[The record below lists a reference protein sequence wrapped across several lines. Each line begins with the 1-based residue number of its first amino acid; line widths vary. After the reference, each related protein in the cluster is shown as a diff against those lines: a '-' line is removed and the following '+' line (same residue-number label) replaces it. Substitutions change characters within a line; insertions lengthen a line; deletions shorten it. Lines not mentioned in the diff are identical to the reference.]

1 MLPYGVEL
9 GGDIISLSAWNE
21 IEKFKKV
28 LSHRQL
34 GVKSSTSY
42 LVMLLEIGAQPI
54 KVLTMHK
61 LYMYITNIKDMPD
74 HNLAKKD
81 WNIRC
86 KEQETNNSRNSHLVG
101 CLTSWNG
108 LKYLD

>member
-42 LVMLLEIGAQPI
+42 LVMLLESGAQPI
-54 KVLTMHK
+54 EVLALQRVYEHIIKIKNMAMLNHNCQTCLEHK
-61 LYMYITNIKDMPD
+61 IQGTN
-74 HNLAKKD
+74 
-81 WNIRC
+81 
-86 KEQETNNSRNSHLVG
+86 T
-101 CLTSWNG
+101 
-108 LKYLD
+108 